1 MRLGCQECR
10 SDVKSNLK
18 FNRSNDVS
26 NSKWVSEN
34 SHSFIDQC
42 CVGANLTG
50 RLTHAVW
57 ALTSLGGSVLLN
69 STLSGGGPPF
79 RVFSETPRAFS
90 QRALTSLSIASIF
103 IEIEA
108 WQIKQ
113 PHIAPKGFLCET
125 ALSLLVVLGPLGL
138 PTVGSVAFC

>member
-1 MRLGCQECR
+1 M
-10 SDVKSNLK
+10 
-18 FNRSNDVS
+18 
-26 NSKWVSEN
+26 
-34 SHSFIDQC
+34 
-42 CVGANLTG
+42 
-50 RLTHAVW
+50 
-57 ALTSLGGSVLLN
+57 LLN

>member
-1 MRLGCQECR
+1 MLYSGLVSYAIVLANLCFSPPAYCPGNLVFNTQSLYICRCRGRMRLGCQECR
-10 SDVKSNLK
+10 SDVKSILK

-42 CVGANLTG
+42 CVGPNLTG

-57 ALTSLGGSVLLN
+57 ALTSLGGSVLPN

-79 RVFSETPRAFS
+79 RVFSETPRGF
-90 QRALTSLSIASIF
+90 QPRALMSL
-103 IEIEA
+103 
-108 WQIKQ
+108 
-113 PHIAPKGFLCET
+113 
-125 ALSLLVVLGPLGL
+125 
-138 PTVGSVAFC
+138 

>member
-10 SDVKSNLK
+10 SDVKSILK

-42 CVGANLTG
+42 CVGPNLTG

-90 QRALTSLSIASIF
+90 QRALTSLSVSHILFRRVFCVKLRCRCSSSRARLACPLLDRSHFVDILCIF
-103 IEIEA
+103 IEI
-108 WQIKQ
+108 
-113 PHIAPKGFLCET
+113 C
-125 ALSLLVVLGPLGL
+125 
-138 PTVGSVAFC
+138 

>member
-1 MRLGCQECR
+1 MLP
-10 SDVKSNLK
+10 
-18 FNRSNDVS
+18 
-26 NSKWVSEN
+26 
-34 SHSFIDQC
+34 
-42 CVGANLTG
+42 
-50 RLTHAVW
+50 
-57 ALTSLGGSVLLN
+57 N

-113 PHIAPKGFLCET
+113 PHIAPKGFLCKT
-125 ALSLLVVLGPLGL
+125 ALSLPLASFPLGRSAAESL
-138 PTVGSVAFC
+138 VFC